1 MAQRKAVVVSSC
13 KGLKDIASAGV
24 ARSFPGT
31 SYVAL
36 AKVLEELVTDDSAR
50 DALAQA
56 GYEWVRASRRW
67 DDVIVPLYAML
78 TTLSAQHMSNAPNRG
93 EVA

>member
-1 MAQRKAVVVSSC
+1 
-13 KGLKDIASAGV
+13 V

-36 AKVLEELVTDDSAR
+36 AKALEELVTDDSAR

-56 GYEWVRASRRW
+56 GYEWVRATRRW
-67 DDVIVPLYAML
+67 DDVIIPLYGML
-78 TTLSAQHMSNAPNRG
+78 TTLSAQRMSTAQSQG
-93 EVA
+93 VVA